1 MLKAIHPTRQI
12 VTKIQESQPWLN
24 LGQPFTPRRGGD
36 NVNMGVLLQRASLI
50 LGLLSLVFALLS
62 GIHLQHILSDGGG
75 RHPGE
80 FAVLIVLAL
89 LVFAGCWSGARS
101 HSRS

>member
-1 MLKAIHPTRQI
+1 
-12 VTKIQESQPWLN
+12 
-24 LGQPFTPRRGGD
+24 
-36 NVNMGVLLQRASLI
+36 MGVLLQRTSLI

-62 GIHLQHILSDGGG
+62 GIHLQHMLNDGGG
-75 RHPGE
+75 RHTGE

-89 LVFAGCWSGARS
+89 LAFAGCWSGARS

>member
-1 MLKAIHPTRQI
+1 
-12 VTKIQESQPWLN
+12 
-24 LGQPFTPRRGGD
+24 
-36 NVNMGVLLQRASLI
+36 MGVLLQRTSLI

-62 GIHLQHILSDGGG
+62 GIHLQHMLSDGGG

-89 LVFAGCWSGARS
+89 LAFAGC
-101 HSRS
+101 

>member
-1 MLKAIHPTRQI
+1 
-12 VTKIQESQPWLN
+12 
-24 LGQPFTPRRGGD
+24 
-36 NVNMGVLLQRASLI
+36 MGVLLQRTSLI

-62 GIHLQHILSDGGG
+62 GIHLQHMLSDGGG

-89 LVFAGCWSGARS
+89 WRLPVAGAEPDLIHA
-101 HSRS
+101 HS